1 MAYASKYYDP
11 VKAHEYY
18 ERTKQLKGRT
28 STKNLSNEGKSALSY
43 VKKSIN
49 DQKKSDL
56 KKADENLK
64 SNLQKE
70 SSNLSEKLSSESAK
84 TAKAIQDATDKLKS
98 DLDSLRTEIDNSQPL
113 SESQRSRFSKLLQ
126 RMISQNNANKQKLES
141 AYSKRAASL
150 KSESS
155 ATKSQLR
162 KSTSDTKKSIREN
175 AKSEIE
181 KETTKILNAKDF
193 QKVEKS
199 KKTRRKRRS

>member
-11 VKAHEYY
+11 VKAHEYH

-70 SSNLSEKLSSESAK
+70 SSSLNDKISSEAAK
-84 TAKAIQDATDKLKS
+84 TASQIKSQTDKFKS
-98 DLDSLRTEIDNSQPL
+98 DLDQLRNWIANTSPMTEQA
-113 SESQRSRFSKLLQ
+113 RARFSKMLKQ
-126 RMISQNNANKQKLES
+126 MISRNNANKQKLHS
-141 AYSKRAASL
+141 ALSQKTQSL

-155 ATKSQLR
+155 EIKS
-162 KSTSDTKKSIREN
+162 
-175 AKSEIE
+175 
-181 KETTKILNAKDF
+181 
-193 QKVEKS
+193 
-199 KKTRRKRRS
+199 